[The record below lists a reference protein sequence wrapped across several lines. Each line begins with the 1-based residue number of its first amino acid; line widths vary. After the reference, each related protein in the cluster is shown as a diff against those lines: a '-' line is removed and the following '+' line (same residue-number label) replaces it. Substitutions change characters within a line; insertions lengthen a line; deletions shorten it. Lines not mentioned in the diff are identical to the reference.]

1 MDLYDAQL
9 TLVVQENKTEDK
21 AASAVEGWQTLA
33 QQNYDISDTQ
43 TLTAAGQ
50 EYTVIQFTYQD
61 ESNPY
66 ATGVAAFGQ
75 KGTSA
80 IEWELSCQESYT
92 GDALAVLTDFL
103 NSCTY

>member
-1 MDLYDAQL
+1 MRSSRLSCRK
-9 TLVVQENKTEDK
+9 NKTEDK

-33 QQNYDISDTQ
+33 QQNYDISDTK

-50 EYTVIQFTYQD
+50 EYTVIQFTYQN

-66 ATGVAAFGQ
+66 ATGVAAFAQ
-75 KGTSA
+75 RGTSA
-80 IEWELSCQESYT
+80 IEWELSCQDSYS

-103 NSCTY
+103 NGCIY

>member
-1 MDLYDAQL
+1 MAEVLHGRPVFFL
-9 TLVVQENKTEDK
+9 TGGAETP
-21 AASAVEGWQTLA
+21 ASLC
-33 QQNYDISDTQ
+33 Q

-66 ATGVAAFGQ
+66 ATGVAAFAQ
-75 KGTSA
+75 RGTSA
-80 IEWELSCQESYT
+80 IEWELSCQDSYS
-92 GDALAVLTDFL
+92 GDALKVLTDFL